1 MFLDFISAILL
12 LPFLFVCFYAAERVI
27 NRFVQKKKREEKMRI
42 IRNRHIE
49 LAIEL
54 AKCA

>member
-1 MFLDFISAILL
+1 MLIDFISAILL
-12 LPFLFVCFYAAERVI
+12 LPFLFLCFYAAERVI
-27 NRFVQKKKREEKMRI
+27 NKFVQKKKRQEKMRI
-42 IRNRHIE
+42 IRNRRRE

>member
-1 MFLDFISAILL
+1 MLLDLISAIVF
-12 LPFLFVCFYAAERVI
+12 LPFLFLCFYAAERVI
-27 NRFVQKKKREEKMRI
+27 NKYVQKKKREEKMRI
-42 IRNRHIE
+42 IRNRRRE

>member
-1 MFLDFISAILL
+1 MLLDLISAIVF
-12 LPFLFVCFYAAERVI
+12 LPFLFLCFYAAERVI
-27 NRFVQKKKREEKMRI
+27 NKYVQKKKREEKMRI
-42 IRNRHIE
+42 IRSRRRE

>member
-1 MFLDFISAILL
+1 MLLDIISAVAF
-12 LPFLFVCFYAAERVI
+12 LPFLCLCFYIAERI
-27 NRFVQKKKREEKMRI
+27 IDRFVQKRKREEKMKI
-42 IRNRHIE
+42 IRSRRRE

>member
-1 MFLDFISAILL
+1 MLLDLISAIVF
-12 LPFLFVCFYAAERVI
+12 LPFLFLCFYAAERVI

-42 IRNRHIE
+42 IRNRRRE